1 MEPSGEFESLINDVK
16 NLLGDSLI
24 SIKIFTSD
32 GIILY
37 SDSKQSP
44 SEDFLVASFSAMAEI
59 SRSISAHLN
68 LKEEPSI
75 LLLEEKSFIL
85 IRRVIRD
92 VILMVNVKGSYE
104 ERSEVIAGIL
114 RRLSEFLH

>member
-1 MEPSGEFESLINDVK
+1 MELSGEFESLISDVK
-16 NLLGDSLI
+16 NSLGDSLI
-24 SIKIFTSD
+24 SMKIFTSD

-59 SRSISAHLN
+59 SRSISAHLK
-68 LKEEPSI
+68 LEEPSI
-75 LLLEEKSFIL
+75 LLLEEGSFIL

-92 VILMVNVKGSYE
+92 VLLMVNVKGSYE
-104 ERSEVIAGIL
+104 EHSGVIFGIL
-114 RRLSEFLH
+114 RRLNEFLH

>member
-1 MEPSGEFESLINDVK
+1 MEPSGEFESLIEDVK
-16 NLLGDSLI
+16 NSLGDSLI
-24 SIKIFTSD
+24 SMKVFTSD

-75 LLLEEKSFIL
+75 LLLGEKSFVL
-85 IRRVIRD
+85 IRRMIRD
-92 VILMVNVKGSYE
+92 VILMLNVKGSYAE
-104 ERSEVIAGIL
+104 LSEVIVEIL
-114 RRLSEFLH
+114 HRLSEFLH

>member
-16 NLLGDSLI
+16 NSLGDSLI
-24 SIKIFTSD
+24 SMKIFTSD

-44 SEDFLVASFSAMAEI
+44 GEDFLVASFSAMAEI
-59 SRSISAHLN
+59 SKSISAHLS
-68 LKEEPSI
+68 LKEPSI
-75 LLLEEKSFIL
+75 LLLEEGHFIL
-85 IRRVIRD
+85 IKRVIRD

-104 ERSEVIAGIL
+104 DHLEAIAGIL
-114 RRLSEFLH
+114 RRLSEFFH